1 MTVSRCPILLLPLLF
16 LCTLPPLASA
26 CDRCVHRTRAA
37 YYASSLTLAAG
48 SCRYGAAAAS
58 LNGDLLAGAG
68 PALYRQGVG
77 CGACFQVRC
86 KDEEL
91 CATAGVKVVVT
102 DRASTKTN
110 DTDLV
115 LSSPAFAAMARPG
128 MAGRLSKL
136 GAVDVEYKRVPCVY
150 DKLGAVDVEYK
161 RVPCVYEGK
170 TLSVRVEDR
179 SRAPGELAITILYQ
193 GGQTDIVQVDLA
205 QVGSSSSWTSL
216 TRDHGSAWSTSLAPP
231 GPLQFRAVVT
241 GGYDGKWVSTDR
253 EVLPRQWRAGEVY
266 DTGVQITDIAQEDCF
281 PCDTQEWK

>member
-1 MTVSRCPILLLPLLF
+1 MAVSRCSILLLPLPLLF
-16 LCTLPPLASA
+16 LCTLPPPASA
-26 CDRCVHRTRAA
+26 CDRCMHRTRAA
-37 YYASSLTLAAG
+37 CYASSLTLAAG

-128 MAGRLSKL
+128 MAGRLTKL
-136 GAVDVEYKRVPCVY
+136 GAVDVEYKRVPC
-150 DKLGAVDVEYK
+150 EYS
-161 RVPCVYEGK
+161 GK
-170 TLSVRVEDR
+170 NLSVRVEDR
-179 SRAPGELAITILYQ
+179 SRAPGELAITIL
-193 GGQTDIVQVDLA
+193 
-205 QVGSSSSWTSL
+205 
-216 TRDHGSAWSTSLAPP
+216 
-231 GPLQFRAVVT
+231 
-241 GGYDGKWVSTDR
+241 
-253 EVLPRQWRAGEVY
+253 
-266 DTGVQITDIAQEDCF
+266 
-281 PCDTQEWK
+281 

>member
-1 MTVSRCPILLLPLLF
+1 MAVSRFSILLLLPLLF
-16 LCTLPPLASA
+16 LCTLPPPASA

-37 YYASSLTLAAG
+37 YYASSLTLTAG
-48 SCRYGAAAAS
+48 SCGYGAAAAS

-102 DRASTKTN
+102 DRSSTKTN

-128 MAGRLSKL
+128 MAERLTKL
-136 GAVDVEYKRVPCVY
+136 GAVDVEYKRVPC
-150 DKLGAVDVEYK
+150 E
-161 RVPCVYEGK
+161 YEGK
-170 TLSVRVEDR
+170 NLSLRVEER
-179 SRAPGELAITILYQ
+179 SRAPSELAVTILYQ
-193 GGQTDIVQVDLA
+193 GGQTDIVEVDVA
-205 QVGSSSSWTSL
+205 QVGSFNWMFL
-216 TRDHGSAWSTSLAPP
+216 THDHGPAWSTTEAPP
-231 GPLQFRAVVT
+231 GPLQLRAVVT
-241 GGYDGKWVSTDR
+241 SGFDGAWVYAEH
-253 EVLPRQWRAGEVY
+253 EVLPRQWNAGEVY
-266 DTGVQITDIAQEDCF
+266 DTGVQITDIAQEACL

>member
-1 MTVSRCPILLLPLLF
+1 KIKEKMTVSRCPILLLPLLF

-150 DKLGAVDVEYK
+150 
-161 RVPCVYEGK
+161 EGK
-170 TLSVRVEDR
+170 NLSVRVEDR

-231 GPLQFRAVVT
+231 GPLQLRAVVT